1 LSFVA
6 QDTTTDSSILFNL
19 QCTTCSASGGRFAV
33 QNGGTDVLV
42 VNPNN
47 TGIVLNQYTQIGSST
62 TDATQRNLQLDS
74 YNQNTDSGTCNTTT
88 NQGAMYY
95 NTSMGSIRA
104 CINGSWSD
112 LSNPDTLGL
121 MSFGIVPS
129 SGSNPYD
136 LPAATTSGVTG
147 PCKVSWASSTSVSI
161 EACVAY
167 SGGKRV
173 NVSTTT
179 LTTNSATTNNISL
192 TTTNIWGHICLTG
205 TNSQPAFTATAG
217 TATESANQPTFS
229 IIAPILCLADVKG
242 SATSAGTIDDL
253 YDTRTF
259 TSTLKEAVIS
269 SSIVSLGMLVDSN
282 GTAGAM
288 VPAAAS
294 SQKLYGLVVA
304 TNGST
309 SAGAP
314 NVIVNT
320 VGPGWVKSVSGT
332 AGQFVVTSA
341 AGYASTTASIPN
353 NSFYFSAGNTRTAFS
368 TTCTS
373 AANCSGSLYVNFIVR

>member
-1 LSFVA
+1 
-6 QDTTTDSSILFNL
+6 
-19 QCTTCSASGGRFAV
+19 
-33 QNGGTDVLV
+33 
-42 VNPNN
+42 
-47 TGIVLNQYTQIGSST
+47 
-62 TDATQRNLQLDS
+62 
-74 YNQNTDSGTCNTTT
+74 
-88 NQGAMYY
+88 MYY
-95 NTSMGSIRA
+95 NTAMGSIRS

-121 MSFGIVPS
+121 LSFGIVPS
-129 SGSNPYD
+129 TGSNPFD
-136 LPAATTSGVTG
+136 LPAATNAGVSG

-167 SGGKRV
+167 SGGRRV
-173 NVSTTT
+173 NVTTTT

-205 TNSQPAFTATAG
+205 ANSQPAFTSTAG

-229 IIAPILCLADVKG
+229 ITAPILCLADVKG

-253 YDTRTF
+253 YDVRTF

-282 GTAGAM
+282 GTNGAM

-314 NVIVNT
+314 NVIVTT
-320 VGPGWVKSVSGT
+320 VGPGWIKSTAGT
-332 AGQFVVTSA
+332 AGDFVRTAA
-341 AGYASTTASIPN
+341 AGYGSTIAAIPN